1 MTLSREEE
9 FNISDFIP
17 TQRQLLAK
25 TKLHM
30 YVPPNVIGG
39 LMPSNISKLR
49 GYLYPITIPEIEEW
63 ALSTSIFWF
72 WFTLPN
78 EQVLRLH
85 AMRGE
90 ATDRIGEILRGEV
103 ADAKMA
109 ATQLKAAQ
117 LILNLNDKP
126 SPMVTRNTMN
136 IQGGPS
142 DIPKN
147 LQKKSTIELQ
157 EELKKLREANN
168 DFDS

>member
-1 MTLSREEE
+1 MTLVSEAE

-39 LMPSNISKLR
+39 LMPSNISKIR
-49 GYLYPITIPEIEEW
+49 GYLYPITVPEIEEW
-63 ALSTSIFWF
+63 NLNISIFWF

-85 AMRGE
+85 SMRGE
-90 ATDRIGEILRGEV
+90 ATDKLGEILRGEV
-103 ADAKMA
+103 PDAKMA

-126 SPMVTRNTMN
+126 SANVTRNTMN

-157 EELKKLREANN
+157 EELKKLRAENN
-168 DFDS
+168 DFDN